1 MEFREGR
8 VTSSYGRT
16 TAAASVRP
24 AALRHSHRRPRH
36 SQV

>member
-24 AALRHSHRRPRH
+24 ALTLSFYSRRMNRG
-36 SQV
+36 